1 MRTRERNLEEADFTT
16 NPQQLLVDTRTLQ
29 IITGCGRDAATKIGN
44 DAGAR
49 VRVGKRLLWNVEKIK
64 KYIDQISE

>member
-1 MRTRERNLEEADFTT
+1 MDNVT
-16 NPQQLLVDTRTLQ
+16 NKELISPDALLVDTRTLQ
-29 IITGCGRDAATKIGN
+29 RITGCGRDSATKLGN

-64 KYIDQISE
+64 AYISRISE

>member
-1 MRTRERNLEEADFTT
+1 MNDGLYLRETVTPEA
-16 NPQQLLVDTRTLQ
+16 LLVDTRTLQ
-29 IITGCGRDAATKIGN
+29 RITGCGRDAATKIGN

-64 KYIDQISE
+64 AYISRISE

>member
-1 MRTRERNLEEADFTT
+1 MNDGLFLREAVAPDA
-16 NPQQLLVDTRTLQ
+16 LLVDTKTLQ
-29 IITGCGRDAATKIGN
+29 RITGCGRDAATKIGN

-64 KYIDQISE
+64 KYISLISE

>member
-1 MRTRERNLEEADFTT
+1 MNNGTLLREVNEPEA
-16 NPQQLLVDTRTLQ
+16 LLVDTRTLQ
-29 IITGCGRDAATKIGN
+29 RITGCGRDAATKIGN

-64 KYIDQISE
+64 KYISLISE

>member
-1 MRTRERNLEEADFTT
+1 MNDGMIFREAVAPDT
-16 NPQQLLVDTRTLQ
+16 LLVDTRTLQ
-29 IITGCGRDAATKIGN
+29 RITGCGRDAATKIGN

-64 KYIDQISE
+64 KHISLISE

>member
-1 MRTRERNLEEADFTT
+1 MNDGMYLRNVVEQDA
-16 NPQQLLVDTRTLQ
+16 LLVDTRTLQ
-29 IITGCGRDAATKIGN
+29 RITGCGRDAATKIGN

-64 KYIDQISE
+64 KHISLISE

>member
-1 MRTRERNLEEADFTT
+1 MNDGLFLREAVAPDV
-16 NPQQLLVDTRTLQ
+16 LLVDTRTLQ
-29 IITGCGRDAATKIGN
+29 RITGCGRISATKLGN

-64 KYIDQISE
+64 KHISLISE